1 MRCVSPIASNV
12 SVRYAY
18 AMTPRNLIGL
28 GAWTMLGLI
37 CFVTL
42 SPISLRPE
50 TGFAAVERFGAFAAL
65 GALFVTAYPHHFFRV
80 ASLVVIVALGLEALQ
95 HLTPDRH
102 GHLVDA
108 MEKVTGGLAGS
119 SIAWISQVL
128 IGKAPRAEH

>member
-1 MRCVSPIASNV
+1 
-12 SVRYAY
+12 
-18 AMTPRNLIGL
+18 
-28 GAWTMLGLI
+28 MLGLI

-50 TGFAAVERFGAFAAL
+50 TGTGFVAVERFGAFAAL

-108 MEKVTGGLAGS
+108 MEKIAGGLAGS
-119 SIAWISQVL
+119 CIVKLIQVI
-128 IGKAPRAEH
+128 IGQTLRAEH

>member
-1 MRCVSPIASNV
+1 
-12 SVRYAY
+12 
-18 AMTPRNLIGL
+18 MTPRKLIEL
-28 GAWTMLGLI
+28 GAWAMLGLI

-50 TGFAAVERFGAFAAL
+50 TGSSVAVERFGAFAAL
-65 GALFVTAYPHHFFRV
+65 GALFMAAYPHHFFRV

-108 MEKVTGGLAGS
+108 MEKIAGGLAGS
-119 SIAWISQVL
+119 CIVKLIQVL
-128 IGKAPRAEH
+128 IVRAEHQRGRNSGRFET